1 MREKMKKIIVA
12 VVGVMIALT
21 IVPLNFV
28 SAKEAGSIEI
38 TETATNTPSK
48 QLVAGVKLA
57 LYKIA
62 DADSDEDTGYRITDD
77 FNKSGIQ
84 VKDILYTENLSEIA
98 ENLSDYAKDKSV
110 EAQSEAMTNNDGYLK
125 FSGLSDGI
133 YLIRQINTKT
143 DFERL
148 GYTYTTEPYIVA
160 IPSLDSNGNEVRS
173 IICQPK
179 GILKELEKKEMSLTV
194 YKVWKD
200 DNNKKG
206 IRPDMIKVGLYK
218 NGALEKEADLNAGN
232 NWMYVWNNLDTDY
245 SWSVKELKVPTGY
258 STSVSNNDQIWT
270 ITNTYKPTI
279 PSIVKTGDNSNIS
292 FWIGLLVIS
301 AGIVSTAYMKCKKR
315 KK

>member
-12 VVGVMIALT
+12 VVSVMIALT

-38 TETATNTPSK
+38 TETATNTSSK

-77 FNKSGIQ
+77 FNESGIQ

-98 ENLSDYAKDKSV
+98 ENLADYAKDKSV

-148 GYTYTTEPYIVA
+148 GYTYTTEPYIVV
-160 IPSLDSNGNEVRS
+160 IPSLDSNGNKVRN

-179 GILKELEKKEMSLTV
+179 GILKELEKKATSLTV

-206 IRPDMIKVGLYK
+206 IRPDMIKVGLYRD
-218 NGALEKEADLNAGN
+218 GTLEKEVDLNAGN
-232 NWMYVWNNLDTDY
+232 NWMYVWNNLDADY

-279 PSIVKTGDNSNIS
+279 PSIVKTGDNSHIS

-301 AGIVSTAYMKCKKR
+301 VGIVSTVYIKCKKH
-315 KK
+315 

>member
-12 VVGVMIALT
+12 VVSVMIALT
-21 IVPLNFV
+21 IAPLNFV

-38 TETATNTPSK
+38 TETATNTSSK

-57 LYKIA
+57 LYKFA
-62 DADSDEDTGYRITDD
+62 DADSDEDTGYRITDA
-77 FNKSGIQ
+77 FNESGIQ
-84 VKDILYTENLSEIA
+84 VKDILYTDNLSEIA
-98 ENLSDYAKDKSV
+98 ENLADYAKDKSV
-110 EAQSEAMTNNDGYLK
+110 EAGSEAMTNNDGYLK

-148 GYTYTTEPYIVA
+148 GYTYTTEPYIVV
-160 IPSLDSNGNEVRS
+160 IPSLDSNGNKVRN

-179 GILKELEKKEMSLTV
+179 GILKELEKKATSLTV

-206 IRPDMIKVGLYK
+206 IRPDMIKVGLYRD
-218 NGALEKEADLNAGN
+218 GTLEKEADLNAGN
-232 NWMYVWNNLDTDY
+232 NWMYVWNNLDADY

-279 PSIVKTGDNSNIS
+279 SSIVKTGDNSHIS

-301 AGIVSTAYMKCKKR
+301 VGIVSTVYIKCKKH
-315 KK
+315 

>member
-12 VVGVMIALT
+12 VVSVMIALA

-38 TETATNTPSK
+38 TETATNTSSK

-77 FNKSGIQ
+77 FNESGIQ

-98 ENLSDYAKDKSV
+98 ENLADYAKDKSV

-160 IPSLDSNGNEVRS
+160 IPSLDSNGNKVRN

-179 GILKELEKKEMSLTV
+179 GILKELEKKATSLTV

-206 IRPDMIKVGLYK
+206 IRPDMIKVGLYRD
-218 NGALEKEADLNAGN
+218 GTLEKEADLNAGN
-232 NWMYVWNNLDTDY
+232 NWMYVWNNLDADY

-279 PSIVKTGDNSNIS
+279 PSIVKTGDNSHIS

-301 AGIVSTAYMKCKKR
+301 VGIVSTVYKKCKKH
-315 KK
+315 